1 MVTVADSCENIAAER
16 DGLAAGIVRI
26 VGSGRGECTGE
37 RNIAGR
43 AAAARDREY
52 IVRRTG
58 LAFLLC
64 QGERSA
70 VPSPLGSAKI
80 YRYKQYVTL
89 DGFLEEGLT

>member
-1 MVTVADSCENIAAER
+1 VNGYRCGLLPGENMAAER
-16 DGLAAGIVRI
+16 DGLAASIVRI

-58 LAFLLC
+58 LAFLLS

-70 VPSPLGSAKI
+70 ESNRLRFGRCGGEIQRRASSGP
-80 YRYKQYVTL
+80 
-89 DGFLEEGLT
+89 